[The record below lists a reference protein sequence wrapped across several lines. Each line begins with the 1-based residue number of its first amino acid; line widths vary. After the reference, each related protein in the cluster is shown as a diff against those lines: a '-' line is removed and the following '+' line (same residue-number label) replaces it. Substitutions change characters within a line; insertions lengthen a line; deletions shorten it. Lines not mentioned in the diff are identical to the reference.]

1 MRLAKTN
8 AMTAITRLYL
18 IWFSSYWQK
27 TVGDL
32 E

>member
-1 MRLAKTN
+1 MRLAETKT
-8 AMTAITRLYL
+8 MTAITRLYL